1 MSCLLEGFTRPRM
14 VRTSATAA
22 LRRCSSPDITGPRQ
36 VISQALSQPTKMW
49 PALIGMESL
58 EERRLR
64 EAREAEE
71 RERKLRE
78 IEAMRGRKVRWREE
92 RVECACWPDLFIL
105 YRAVLVRVPRF
116 TAWRL
121 LKLSL
126 WLLTRFIPFKL
137 PTWGLSRCGKKFP
150 QFSYY
155 PAILSLLLYY
165 YYSEQH

>member
-1 MSCLLEGFTRPRM
+1 MSCLLEGYTRPRM

-36 VISQALSQPTKMW
+36 VISQALSQPNMW

-78 IEAMRGRKVRWREE
+78 IEAMRGRKVSWREE

-105 YRAVLVRVPRF
+105 YRAVLVRVPRS

-155 PAILSLLLYY
+155 PAKLSLLLYY
-165 YYSEQH
+165 YYCEHH